1 MSYKSKPLPLTFA
14 CAATERK
21 LFPSDTGKE
30 IALCG
35 SSNSGKSYRKL
46 PRYLFKNA
54 LANQKKLAKTSNT
67 PGRTQSINFF
77 HLTND
82 EAKKIIDLPGFGYA
96 KASKQ
101 DQNVWAKLILS
112 YLEKRA
118 ALTDLILIMDMRHPF
133 QNKDLEFLS
142 LCESFNLPIHLV
154 LTKAD
159 KLNNKETQNTLKV
172 VSEKMADYPAIVDSL
187 VFSATKKIGSGERDA
202 DGPQGYN
209 VFPYFL
215 GERFLD

>member
-14 CAATERK
+14 CAATESK
-21 LFPSDTGKE
+21 LFPSDEGNE

-35 SSNSGKSYRKL
+35 RSNSGKSTL
-46 PRYLFKNA
+46 INA

-82 EAKKIIDLPGFGYA
+82 EAKKIVDLPGFGYA

-101 DQNVWAKLILS
+101 DQNAWAKLILS

-142 LCESFNLPIHLV
+142 LCNSLNLPIHLV

-187 VFSATKKIGSGERDA
+187 VFSATKKIGLETLL
-202 DGPQGYN
+202 N
-209 VFPYFL
+209 KIKLLLEV
-215 GERFLD
+215 

>member
-14 CAATERK
+14 CAATESK
-21 LFPSDTGKE
+21 LFPSDEGNE

-35 SSNSGKSYRKL
+35 RSNSGKSTL
-46 PRYLFKNA
+46 INA

-77 HLTND
+77 HITND
-82 EAKKIIDLPGFGYA
+82 EAKKIVDLPGFGYA

-101 DQNVWAKLILS
+101 DQNAWAKLILS

-142 LCESFNLPIHLV
+142 LCNSLNLPIHLV

-172 VSEKMADYPAIVDSL
+172 VSEKMVNYPAIVDSV
-187 VFSATKKIGSGERDA
+187 VFSATKKIGLETLL
-202 DGPQGYN
+202 N
-209 VFPYFL
+209 KIKLILEV
-215 GERFLD
+215 

>member
-14 CAATERK
+14 CAATESK
-21 LFPSDTGKE
+21 LFPSDEGNE

-35 SSNSGKSYRKL
+35 RSNSGKSTL
-46 PRYLFKNA
+46 INT

-77 HLTND
+77 QLTND
-82 EAKKIIDLPGFGYA
+82 EAKKIVDLPGFGYA

-101 DQNVWAKLILS
+101 DQNAWAKLILS

-142 LCESFNLPIHLV
+142 LCNSLNLPIHLV

-187 VFSATKKIGSGERDA
+187 VFSATKKIGLETLL
-202 DGPQGYN
+202 N
-209 VFPYFL
+209 KIKMLLEV
-215 GERFLD
+215 

>member
-14 CAATERK
+14 SAATESK
-21 LFPSDTGKE
+21 LFPSDTGNE

-35 SSNSGKSYRKL
+35 RSNSGKSTL
-46 PRYLFKNA
+46 INA

-77 HLTND
+77 HLTN
-82 EAKKIIDLPGFGYA
+82 EESKKIVDLPGFGYA

-101 DQNVWAKLILS
+101 DQNAWAKLILS

-142 LCESFNLPIHLV
+142 LCNSLNLTIHLV

-172 VSEKMADYPAIVDSL
+172 VSEKMADYPTIVDSL
-187 VFSATKKIGSGERDA
+187 VFSATKKIGLETLL
-202 DGPQGYN
+202 N
-209 VFPYFL
+209 KIKLLLEV
-215 GERFLD
+215 

>member
-14 CAATERK
+14 CAATESK
-21 LFPSDTGKE
+21 LFPSDSGNE

-35 SSNSGKSYRKL
+35 RSNSGKSI
-46 PRYLFKNA
+46 NA

-82 EAKKIIDLPGFGYA
+82 EAKKIVDLPGFGYA

-101 DQNVWAKLILS
+101 DQNAWAKLILS

-142 LCESFNLPIHLV
+142 LCNSLNLPIHLV

-187 VFSATKKIGSGERDA
+187 VFSATKKIGLETLLTKIKLLLE
-202 DGPQGYN
+202 
-209 VFPYFL
+209 V
-215 GERFLD
+215 

>member
-35 SSNSGKSYRKL
+35 RSNSGKSTL
-46 PRYLFKNA
+46 INA

-82 EAKKIIDLPGFGYA
+82 EAKKIVDLPGFGYA

-101 DQNVWAKLILS
+101 DQNAWAKLILS

-142 LCESFNLPIHLV
+142 LCNSLNLPIHLV

-159 KLNNKETQNTLKV
+159 KLNSKETQNTLKV

-187 VFSATKKIGSGERDA
+187 VFSATKKIGLETLL
-202 DGPQGYN
+202 N
-209 VFPYFL
+209 KIKLLLEV
-215 GERFLD
+215 

>member
-35 SSNSGKSYRKL
+35 RSNSGKSTL
-46 PRYLFKNA
+46 INA

-67 PGRTQSINFF
+67 PGTTQSINFF

-82 EAKKIIDLPGFGYA
+82 EAKKIVDLPGFGYA

-101 DQNVWAKLILS
+101 DQNAWAKLILS

-142 LCESFNLPIHLV
+142 LCNSLNLPIHLV

-172 VSEKMADYPAIVDSL
+172 VSEKMANYPTIVDSL
-187 VFSATKKIGSGERDA
+187 VFSATKKIGLETLL
-202 DGPQGYN
+202 N
-209 VFPYFL
+209 KIKLLLEV
-215 GERFLD
+215 

>member
-14 CAATERK
+14 CAATESK
-21 LFPSDTGKE
+21 LFPSDAGNE

-35 SSNSGKSYRKL
+35 RSNSVKSSL
-46 PRYLFKNA
+46 INA

-77 HLTND
+77 QLTND
-82 EAKKIIDLPGFGYA
+82 EAKKIVDLPGFGYA

-101 DQNVWAKLILS
+101 DQNAWAKLILS

-142 LCESFNLPIHLV
+142 LCNSLNLPIHLV

-172 VSEKMADYPAIVDSL
+172 VSEKMADYPSIVDSL
-187 VFSATKKIGSGERDA
+187 LFSATKKIGLETLL
-202 DGPQGYN
+202 N
-209 VFPYFL
+209 KIKLLLEV
-215 GERFLD
+215 

>member
-35 SSNSGKSYRKL
+35 RSNSGKSTL
-46 PRYLFKNA
+46 INA
-54 LANQKKLAKTSNT
+54 LANQKKLARTSNT

-82 EAKKIIDLPGFGYA
+82 EAKKIVDLPGFGYA

-101 DQNVWAKLILS
+101 DQNAWAKLILS

-142 LCESFNLPIHLV
+142 LCNSLNLPIHLV

-187 VFSATKKIGSGERDA
+187 VFSATKKIGLETLL
-202 DGPQGYN
+202 N
-209 VFPYFL
+209 KIKLLLEV
-215 GERFLD
+215 

>member
-35 SSNSGKSYRKL
+35 RSNSGKSTL
-46 PRYLFKNA
+46 INT

-77 HLTND
+77 HLTN
-82 EAKKIIDLPGFGYA
+82 EVAKKIIDLPGFGYA

-101 DQNVWAKLILS
+101 DQNAWAKLILS

-142 LCESFNLPIHLV
+142 LCNSLNLPIHLV

-172 VSEKMADYPAIVDSL
+172 VSKKMVDYPTIVDSL
-187 VFSATKKIGSGERDA
+187 VFSATKKIGLETLL
-202 DGPQGYN
+202 N
-209 VFPYFL
+209 KIKLLLEV
-215 GERFLD
+215 

>member
-1 MSYKSKPLPLTFA
+1 MSYKSKPLPLTFV
-14 CAATERK
+14 CAATESK
-21 LFPSDTGKE
+21 LFPCDAGNE

-35 SSNSGKSYRKL
+35 RSNSGKSSL
-46 PRYLFKNA
+46 INA

-77 HLTND
+77 RLTND
-82 EAKKIIDLPGFGYA
+82 EEKKIVDLPGFGYA

-101 DQNVWAKLILS
+101 DQNAWAKLILS

-142 LCESFNLPIHLV
+142 LCNSLNLPIHLV

-159 KLNNKETQNTLKV
+159 KLNNKETQNTLKF
-172 VSEKMADYPAIVDSL
+172 VSKKMADYPAIVDSL
-187 VFSATKKIGSGERDA
+187 VFSATKKIGLETLLIKIKLLLE
-202 DGPQGYN
+202 
-209 VFPYFL
+209 V
-215 GERFLD
+215 

>member
-1 MSYKSKPLPLTFA
+1 MSYKSKPLPLNFA
-14 CAATERK
+14 CAATESK
-21 LFPSDTGKE
+21 LFPSDTGNE

-35 SSNSGKSYRKL
+35 RSNSGKSTL
-46 PRYLFKNA
+46 INA

-77 HLTND
+77 QLTND
-82 EAKKIIDLPGFGYA
+82 EAKKIVDLPGFGYA

-101 DQNVWAKLILS
+101 DQNAWAKLILS

-142 LCESFNLPIHLV
+142 LCNSLNLPIHLV

-172 VSEKMADYPAIVDSL
+172 VSEKMADYPAIVDSV
-187 VFSATKKIGSGERDA
+187 VFSATNKIGLETLL
-202 DGPQGYN
+202 N
-209 VFPYFL
+209 KIKLLLEV
-215 GERFLD
+215 

>member
-14 CAATERK
+14 CAATESK
-21 LFPSDTGKE
+21 LFPSDSGNE

-35 SSNSGKSYRKL
+35 RSNSGKSTL
-46 PRYLFKNA
+46 INA

-77 HLTND
+77 YLTND
-82 EAKKIIDLPGFGYA
+82 EAKKIVDLPGFGYA

-101 DQNVWAKLILS
+101 DQNAWARLIMS

-142 LCESFNLPIHLV
+142 LCNSLNLPIHLV

-159 KLNNKETQNTLKV
+159 KLNNKETQKTLKV

-187 VFSATKKIGSGERDA
+187 VFSATKKIGLETLL
-202 DGPQGYN
+202 N
-209 VFPYFL
+209 KIKLLLEV
-215 GERFLD
+215 

>member
-14 CAATERK
+14 CAATESK
-21 LFPSDTGKE
+21 LFPSDSGKE

-35 SSNSGKSYRKL
+35 RSNSGKSTL
-46 PRYLFKNA
+46 INA

-82 EAKKIIDLPGFGYA
+82 EAKKIVDLPGFGYA

-101 DQNVWAKLILS
+101 DQNAWAKLILS

-142 LCESFNLPIHLV
+142 LCNSLNLPIHLV

-172 VSEKMADYPAIVDSL
+172 VSENMADYPAIVDSL
-187 VFSATKKIGSGERDA
+187 VFSATKKIGLETLL
-202 DGPQGYN
+202 N
-209 VFPYFL
+209 KIKLLLEV
-215 GERFLD
+215 

>member
-35 SSNSGKSYRKL
+35 RSNSGKSTL
-46 PRYLFKNA
+46 INA

-101 DQNVWAKLILS
+101 DQNAWAKLILS

-142 LCESFNLPIHLV
+142 LCNSLNLPIHLV

-172 VSEKMADYPAIVDSL
+172 VLKKMADYPTIVDSL
-187 VFSATKKIGSGERDA
+187 VFSATKKIGLETLL
-202 DGPQGYN
+202 N
-209 VFPYFL
+209 KIKLLLEV
-215 GERFLD
+215 

>member
-14 CAATERK
+14 CAATESK
-21 LFPSDTGKE
+21 LFPSDMGNE

-35 SSNSGKSYRKL
+35 RSNSGKSTL
-46 PRYLFKNA
+46 INA

-77 HLTND
+77 QLTND
-82 EAKKIIDLPGFGYA
+82 EAKKIVDLPGFGYA

-101 DQNVWAKLILS
+101 DQNAWAKLILS

-142 LCESFNLPIHLV
+142 LCNSLNLPIHLV

-187 VFSATKKIGSGERDA
+187 VFSATKKIGLETLL
-202 DGPQGYN
+202 N
-209 VFPYFL
+209 KIKL
-215 GERFLD
+215 LLEI

>member
-14 CAATERK
+14 CAATESK
-21 LFPSDTGKE
+21 LFPSDSGNE

-35 SSNSGKSYRKL
+35 RSNSGKSTL
-46 PRYLFKNA
+46 INA

-77 HLTND
+77 HLAND
-82 EAKKIIDLPGFGYA
+82 EAKKIVDLPGFGYA

-101 DQNVWAKLILS
+101 DQNAWAKLILS

-142 LCESFNLPIHLV
+142 LCNSLNLPIHLV

-187 VFSATKKIGSGERDA
+187 VFSATKKIGLETLL
-202 DGPQGYN
+202 N
-209 VFPYFL
+209 KIKLLLEV
-215 GERFLD
+215 

>member
-14 CAATERK
+14 CAATESK
-21 LFPSDTGKE
+21 LFPSDSGNE

-35 SSNSGKSYRKL
+35 RSNSGKSTL
-46 PRYLFKNA
+46 INA

-82 EAKKIIDLPGFGYA
+82 EAKKIVDLPGFGYA

-101 DQNVWAKLILS
+101 DQNAWAKLILS

-142 LCESFNLPIHLV
+142 LCNSLNLPIHLV

-172 VSEKMADYPAIVDSL
+172 VSEKMAYYPAIVDSL
-187 VFSATKKIGSGERDA
+187 VFSATKKIGLETLL
-202 DGPQGYN
+202 N
-209 VFPYFL
+209 KIKLLLEV
-215 GERFLD
+215 

>member
-1 MSYKSKPLPLTFA
+1 MSYKSKPLPLTFV
-14 CAATERK
+14 CAATESK
-21 LFPSDTGKE
+21 LFPADSGNE

-35 SSNSGKSYRKL
+35 RSNSGKSTL
-46 PRYLFKNA
+46 INA

-77 HLTND
+77 QLTND
-82 EAKKIIDLPGFGYA
+82 EAKKIVDLPGFGYA

-101 DQNVWAKLILS
+101 DQNAWAKLILS

-142 LCESFNLPIHLV
+142 LCNSLNLPIHLV

-172 VSEKMADYPAIVDSL
+172 ISEKMADYPAIVDSL
-187 VFSATKKIGSGERDA
+187 VFSATKKIGLETLL
-202 DGPQGYN
+202 N
-209 VFPYFL
+209 KIKLLLEV
-215 GERFLD
+215 

>member
-35 SSNSGKSYRKL
+35 RSNSGKSTL
-46 PRYLFKNA
+46 INA
-54 LANQKKLAKTSNT
+54 LENQKKLAKTSNT

-142 LCESFNLPIHLV
+142 LCNSLNLPIHLV

-159 KLNNKETQNTLKV
+159 KLNNKETQNTLKI
-172 VSEKMADYPAIVDSL
+172 VSEKMANYPTIVDSL
-187 VFSATKKIGSGERDA
+187 VFSATKKIGLETLL
-202 DGPQGYN
+202 N
-209 VFPYFL
+209 KIKLLLEV
-215 GERFLD
+215 

>member
-1 MSYKSKPLPLTFA
+1 MSYKSKPLPLNFA
-14 CAATERK
+14 CAATESK
-21 LFPSDTGKE
+21 LFPPDSGNE

-35 SSNSGKSYRKL
+35 RSNSGKSTL
-46 PRYLFKNA
+46 INA

-77 HLTND
+77 HLAND
-82 EAKKIIDLPGFGYA
+82 EAKKIVDLPGFGYA

-101 DQNVWAKLILS
+101 DQNTWAKLILS

-142 LCESFNLPIHLV
+142 LCESLNLPIHLV

-187 VFSATKKIGSGERDA
+187 VFSATKKIGLETLL
-202 DGPQGYN
+202 N
-209 VFPYFL
+209 KIKLLLEV
-215 GERFLD
+215 

>member
-1 MSYKSKPLPLTFA
+1 MSYKSKPLHLTFA
-14 CAATERK
+14 CAATESR
-21 LFPSDTGKE
+21 LFPSDAGNE

-35 SSNSGKSYRKL
+35 RSNSGKSTL
-46 PRYLFKNA
+46 INA

-82 EAKKIIDLPGFGYA
+82 EAKKIVDLPGFGYA

-101 DQNVWAKLILS
+101 DQNAWAKLILS

-142 LCESFNLPIHLV
+142 LCNSLNLPIHLV

-172 VSEKMADYPAIVDSL
+172 VSEKMTDYPTIVDSL
-187 VFSATKKIGSGERDA
+187 VFSATKKIGLETLL
-202 DGPQGYN
+202 N
-209 VFPYFL
+209 KIKLLLEV
-215 GERFLD
+215 

>member
-14 CAATERK
+14 CAATESK
-21 LFPSDTGKE
+21 LFPSDAGNE

-35 SSNSGKSYRKL
+35 RSNSGKSTL
-46 PRYLFKNA
+46 INA

-82 EAKKIIDLPGFGYA
+82 EAKKIVDLPGFGYA

-101 DQNVWAKLILS
+101 DQNAWAKLILS

-142 LCESFNLPIHLV
+142 LCNSLNLPIHLV

-159 KLNNKETQNTLKV
+159 KLNNKETQNTLKA

-187 VFSATKKIGSGERDA
+187 VFSATKKIGLETLL
-202 DGPQGYN
+202 N
-209 VFPYFL
+209 KIKLLLEV
-215 GERFLD
+215 

>member
-14 CAATERK
+14 CAATESK
-21 LFPSDTGKE
+21 LFLSDSGNE

-35 SSNSGKSYRKL
+35 RSNSGKSTL
-46 PRYLFKNA
+46 INA

-77 HLTND
+77 HITND
-82 EAKKIIDLPGFGYA
+82 EAKKIVDLPGFGYA

-101 DQNVWAKLILS
+101 DQNAWAKLILS

-142 LCESFNLPIHLV
+142 LCNSLNLPIHLV

-187 VFSATKKIGSGERDA
+187 VFSATKKIGLETLL
-202 DGPQGYN
+202 N
-209 VFPYFL
+209 KIKLLLEV
-215 GERFLD
+215 

>member
-35 SSNSGKSYRKL
+35 RSNSGKSTL
-46 PRYLFKNA
+46 INA

-67 PGRTQSINFF
+67 PGRTQSINFY

-101 DQNVWAKLILS
+101 DQNAWAKLILS

-187 VFSATKKIGSGERDA
+187 VFSATKKIGLETLL
-202 DGPQGYN
+202 N
-209 VFPYFL
+209 KIKLLLEV
-215 GERFLD
+215 

>member
-14 CAATERK
+14 CAATESK
-21 LFPSDTGKE
+21 LFPSDEGNE

-35 SSNSGKSYRKL
+35 RSNSGKSTL
-46 PRYLFKNA
+46 INA

-82 EAKKIIDLPGFGYA
+82 EAKKIVDLPGFGYA

-101 DQNVWAKLILS
+101 DQNAWAKLILS

-142 LCESFNLPIHLV
+142 LCNSLNLPIHLV

-159 KLNNKETQNTLKV
+159 KLKNKETQNTLKV

-187 VFSATKKIGSGERDA
+187 VFSATKKIGLETLL
-202 DGPQGYN
+202 N
-209 VFPYFL
+209 KIKLLLEV
-215 GERFLD
+215 

>member
-1 MSYKSKPLPLTFA
+1 MKKSADSVATHLVKDSMITSYGSFLRRTKLDEIPQLINVFLGNMSLV
-14 CAATERK
+14 
-21 LFPSDTGKE
+21 G
-30 IALCG
+30 
-35 SSNSGKSYRKL
+35 
-46 PRYLFKNA
+46 PRPC

-82 EAKKIIDLPGFGYA
+82 EAKKIVDLPGFGYA

-101 DQNVWAKLILS
+101 DQNAWAKLILS

-142 LCESFNLPIHLV
+142 LCNSLNLPIHLV

-187 VFSATKKIGSGERDA
+187 VFSATKKIGLETLL
-202 DGPQGYN
+202 N
-209 VFPYFL
+209 KIKLLLEV
-215 GERFLD
+215 

>member
-35 SSNSGKSYRKL
+35 RSNSGKSTL
-46 PRYLFKNA
+46 INA

-101 DQNVWAKLILS
+101 DQNAWAKLILS

-133 QNKDLEFLS
+133 QNKDLEFLN
-142 LCESFNLPIHLV
+142 LCESLNLPIHLV

-159 KLNNKETQNTLKV
+159 KLNSKETQNTLKV

-187 VFSATKKIGSGERDA
+187 VFSATKKIGLETLL
-202 DGPQGYN
+202 N
-209 VFPYFL
+209 KIKLLLEV
-215 GERFLD
+215 